1 MATTGEVGGT
11 GPKPVALGEDVAWT
25 DIHPDGTE
33 EERTG
38 REWGPAPAVDGMK
51 AWWVIPDEGGPAVLV
66 CRSSRRHLAGRE
78 VEREVL
84 GSIRRRYAARAGRYV
99 DKGEYFR
106 ETDPRSRFAVR
117 YVPPTHA
124 VMPYPDAAGQTD
136 LMLFSRLCLNVAA
149 GLDVDMSVKASDVAR
164 EAERER

>member
-1 MATTGEVGGT
+1 MATTDEAGGT
-11 GPKPVALGEDVAWT
+11 GSEPVALGEDVAWT

-38 REWGPAPAVDGMK
+38 REWGPAPPLQGMK
-51 AWWVIPDEGGPAVLV
+51 AWWVIPDRFDGEPGSGAAVLV

-78 VEREVL
+78 VEREAL
-84 GSIRRRYAARAGRYV
+84 GTVRRRYVPGAGRYV

-106 ETDPRSRFAVR
+106 ETDPRSRFAQR

-124 VMPYPDAAGQTD
+124 VLPHPDAAGQTD
-136 LMLFSRLCLNVAA
+136 LMLFERLCLNVAA
-149 GLDVDMSVKASDVAR
+149 GLDVDMSVGMPD
-164 EAERER
+164 ER